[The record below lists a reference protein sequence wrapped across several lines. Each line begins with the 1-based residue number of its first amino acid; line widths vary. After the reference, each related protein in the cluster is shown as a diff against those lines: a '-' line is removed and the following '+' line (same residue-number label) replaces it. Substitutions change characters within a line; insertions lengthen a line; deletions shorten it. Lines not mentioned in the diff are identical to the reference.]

1 MDAFAGLSFS
11 SPRLLA
17 LLAAIPLVV
26 WFLIARERTR
36 RRAADAFASERIR
49 GVRFPVR
56 ALRPFALSAGL
67 ILLTFAL
74 AGPRWGYQLRPVIH
88 QEGSLLLAI
97 DVSSSMSARDLGV
110 SRLAGA
116 QAIAARLLQRET
128 RRVGLIAFESIGELI
143 APLTSD
149 TAAVSDLVAS
159 LTAGEISVP
168 GSDLGAAILTG
179 VEYLK
184 RSGSGPMEIV
194 LLSDGEDQGTLLQA
208 SLGAAQ
214 EAGIPVST
222 ITLGTTSG
230 ATIPSDRGGNLRD
243 ENGDVIQTM
252 ANPELMRHIAE
263 RTGGAS
269 VANPF
274 DQESLHAAIGGR
286 TDPELR
292 ADEGRT
298 RRVPVERFQWPL
310 AAGLL
315 LVLGASFANRGS
327 E

>member
-1 MDAFAGLSFS
+1 MDALAGLSFS

-26 WFLIARERTR
+26 WFLFARERTR
-36 RRAADAFASERIR
+36 RRASDAFASERIR
-49 GVRFPVR
+49 GVRFPIR
-56 ALRPFALSAGL
+56 AARPLALSAGL
-67 ILLTFAL
+67 VLLTLAL
-74 AGPRWGYQLRPVIH
+74 AGPRWGHELRPVIH

-116 QAIAARLLQRET
+116 QAIAGRILQRET

-159 LTAGEISVP
+159 LTAGEISIP
-168 GSDLGAAILTG
+168 GSDLGAAILGG

-208 SLGAAQ
+208 SLEAAE

-222 ITLGTTSG
+222 ITLGTASG
-230 ATIPSDRGGNLRD
+230 ATIPTEQGESLRD
-243 ENGDVIQTM
+243 ENGDVIRTM
-252 ANPELMRHIAE
+252 ANPELMRSIAE
-263 RTGGAS
+263 QTGGAA
-269 VANPF
+269 VENPF
-274 DQESLHAAIGGR
+274 DQESLTAAIGGR
-286 TDPELR
+286 SDAELR
-292 ADEGRT
+292 AEQGRT

-315 LVLGASFANRGS
+315 LVLGASFANRGA